1 MESMSIKWGLKCELS
16 LLLIMILIFL
26 PLFGCQNHKINTVS
40 LKKTPPNKEE
50 RITLAGNRQIPYKL
64 DKEYIYVFKTDK
76 GDVGRGTFKI
86 QKKDYT
92 YDSGEIVTLISSN
105 VDINDKSNDTIT
117 KGNSVLTFD
126 RNWYLSGY
134 ERRSYGEYK
143 KNPKTNGTEK
153 VILDIRREWFQ
164 SLDKYRIF
172 TKLKIT
178 DPKEGKTDEF
188 DIELPDGGFIFD
200 NNFLG
205 LMAYICSQPE
215 LKAGRTEILK
225 VLSINLHRVITIKM
239 TPKIKVEL
247 NYKGKKIISYEV
259 DMKAD
264 DATFGRYFITPNGV
278 LLKAEEMSGLMLIEL
293 TNPDI

>member
-1 MESMSIKWGLKCELS
+1 MEAMSKKRGQSTLLI
-16 LLLIMILIFL
+16 LLLIVLL
-26 PLFGCQNHKINTVS
+26 VGCHNPKIDINAVQ
-40 LKKTPPNKEE
+40 KTSPSKEE
-50 RITLAGNRQIPYKL
+50 RITLVGNRQIPYKL
-64 DKEYIYVFKTDK
+64 DKEYIYAFKTDK
-76 GDVGRGTFKI
+76 GDVGRGIFKI
-86 QKKDYT
+86 EELESETGDIYKK
-92 YDSGEIVTLISSN
+92 ISSS
-105 VDINDKSNDTIT
+105 VDINDKSNGTIT
-117 KGNSVLTFD
+117 KGDSVLTFD

-134 ERRSYGEYK
+134 ERQSYGEYK
-143 KNPKTNGTEK
+143 KNPKTKGTEK

-225 VLSINLHRVITIKM
+225 VLSVNLHRVITIKM
-239 TPKIKVEL
+239 NPKIKVEL
-247 NYKGKKIISYEV
+247 NYKGKKIIVYEV

-264 DATFGRYFITPNGV
+264 DATFGRYFITPDGV
-278 LLKAEEMSGLMLIEL
+278 LLKAEEMSGMMLIEL

>member
-1 MESMSIKWGLKCELS
+1 MEAMSKKWGQSPLLI
-16 LLLIMILIFL
+16 LLLIVLL
-26 PLFGCQNHKINTVS
+26 VGCRNPKIDTDS
-40 LKKTPPNKEE
+40 QQKTPPNKEE

-64 DKEYIYVFKTDK
+64 DKEYIYAFKTDK

-86 QKKDYT
+86 EELKSETGDIYKK
-92 YDSGEIVTLISSN
+92 ISSS
-105 VDINDKSNDTIT
+105 VDINDKSNGRIT
-117 KGNSVLTFD
+117 KGSSTLTIDYHHSILHYQRQSF
-126 RNWYLSGY
+126 
-134 ERRSYGEYK
+134 GEYRD
-143 KNPKTNGTEK
+143 NPESNGTEK
-153 VILDIRREWFQ
+153 IKFEIDPEWFH
-164 SLDKYRIF
+164 SMGGYRIF
-172 TKLKIT
+172 LLNIEG
-178 DPKEGKTDEF
+178 PKDRENGKFATQLPF
-188 DIELPDGGFIFD
+188 IIELPEGGFIFD

-225 VLSINLHRVITIKM
+225 VLSVNLHRMITIKM
-239 TPKIKVEL
+239 NPKIKVEL

-278 LLKAEEMSGLMLIEL
+278 LLKAEEMSGMMLIEL